1 MSFLFSCNQLYVILS
16 YMKTTSIIK
25 DKTTK
30 KEKDPERM
38 DLLMRT
44 LKAVHDLG
52 TSPTAITP
60 EELHKQRASMEIFS
74 KLATPPVMLNDNA
87 FMVDG
92 IPSERIVPEYP
103 HRKDVI
109 IMHCHG
115 GGYTCGGLG
124 YARILG
130 SKLALHTG
138 IEVITFEYGLAPE
151 NPFPGP
157 IEDGLKIWDYLLHQ
171 GYGAKN
177 IILTGDSAG
186 GNMALEICLR
196 LKQEGR
202 LLPKALVL
210 FSPWTDM
217 RATNP
222 SYELN
227 KEKDPTITYEYVCS
241 VRGAYAGFDADFED
255 PALSPLLAD
264 LSNMPPTL
272 IQVGSTEILKDDSEK
287 LAKNLTKAGSY
298 SKLEIYSGGWHV
310 FQGMPIPRAVH
321 AIDAVK
327 DFLDY
332 VL

>member
-1 MSFLFSCNQLYVILS
+1 
-16 YMKTTSIIK
+16 MKATAIIR
-25 DKTTK
+25 DKTK
-30 KEKDPERM
+30 QHEKDPERM

-44 LKAVHDLG
+44 IKAVHAAG
-52 TSPTAITP
+52 TNPTAITP

-74 KLATPPVMLNDNA
+74 KLATPAVLLDTCS
-87 FMVDG
+87 FEVEG
-92 IPSERIVPEYP
+92 IPCERIVPEYA
-103 HRKDVI
+103 HRKDMVI
-109 IMHCHG
+109 LHCHG

-138 IEVITFEYGLAPE
+138 IEVVTFEYGLAPE

-157 IEDGLKIWDYLLHQ
+157 IEDGLRIYNYLLHQ
-171 GYGAKN
+171 GYGAKS
-177 IILTGDSAG
+177 IIISGDSAG

-196 LKQEGR
+196 LKQEER
-202 LLPKALVL
+202 IMPKAMIL

-217 RATNP
+217 RACNP
-222 SYELN
+222 SYESN

-241 VRGAYAGFDADFED
+241 VRSAYAGCDADFEN
-255 PALSPLLAD
+255 PELSPLLAD
-264 LSNMPPTL
+264 LSHLPPAL

-298 SKLEIYSGGWHV
+298 SKLEVYSGGWHV
-310 FQGMPIPRAVH
+310 FQGMPIPRATH
-321 AIDAVK
+321 AIEAVK

-332 VL
+332 IL